1 MEKLLTE
8 YWFFL
13 AALVSVVLWLAR
25 LEGKVNQ
32 NEKDISNLQFEN
44 REEIKGMTG
53 KLDSMNEKLTDL
65 CVSFADLAG
74 YVRRLKEE
82 DK

>member
-1 MEKLLTE
+1 MEKLLTD

-13 AALVSVVLWLAR
+13 AALVSVVIWLAR

-32 NEKDISNLQFEN
+32 NEKDISNLQYEN
-44 REEIKGMTG
+44 REEIKNITG
-53 KLDSMNEKLTDL
+53 KLDSMNDKLTDL